1 MIKKYAKIGSIC
13 ALGLFA
19 LNCATGSGVYHGYMM
34 KGSVVSATGNEG
46 VICIGSKDGATV
58 GQILKTYKATG
69 SSSDKT
75 SRFVK
80 NAVGSVKIT
89 EIVDEHFAK
98 VTSVSGKIEVGTI
111 VEVES
116 H

>member
-1 MIKKYAKIGSIC
+1 MKSKYVKIGLIC
-13 ALGLFA
+13 AVGFFA

-58 GQILKTYKATG
+58 GQTLKAYKVTAKT
-69 SSSDKT
+69 SDKT
-75 SRFVK
+75 SK
-80 NAVGSVKIT
+80 YIKSETGSVKIT

-98 VTSVSGKIEVGTI
+98 VTAVTGKLETGNI